1 MLDLRSSATRLM
13 ECFYAAT
20 RIDDGSENLRGLL
33 NTVKL
38 HHVVVHAADD
48 ILRLGHEKTY
58 STQVKLL
65 SPGFESSLHHLA
77 CAVYMH
83 HLHVQASFACAG
95 IIICASAKHIYLPHV
110 HVQHFE
116 KHHTE
121 PKADFKMTNRQL
133 DKAILQMVRLHSV
146 RSYNNL
152 VLNKE
157 RLFCT
162 IITQPAFC
170 LNKPSLFFGMY
181 SC

>member
-83 HLHVQASFACAG
+83 HLHVQAS
-95 IIICASAKHIYLPHV
+95 
-110 HVQHFE
+110 
-116 KHHTE
+116 
-121 PKADFKMTNRQL
+121 
-133 DKAILQMVRLHSV
+133 
-146 RSYNNL
+146 
-152 VLNKE
+152 
-157 RLFCT
+157 
-162 IITQPAFC
+162 
-170 LNKPSLFFGMY
+170 
-181 SC
+181 